1 MKKYQYIFAALLA
14 IAACQKNEVAPETID
29 EEPVWGYITAVAEV
43 PQTKA
48 LLEDADGDGNL
59 DYAWTVGDK
68 LTILVYKGN
77 DDTPG
82 YARREASISSVSD
95 GVATIKYEK
104 GTGKNEATKIAGA
117 WYPVRNNND
126 NLPDQSVPVSQ
137 DFSKGR
143 VAIPLVADNVSMVSP
158 MDPGDGVNEGGKV
171 YDSKTT
177 LHFSVNP
184 AIGTDGYSVLGF
196 RLKKGGAERT
206 IKSIKVNN
214 GSQDYTLTNINT
226 ALTDDVQ
233 YFYIVLPASD
243 TPLSNFKATIT
254 ANDGVNDL
262 EYTRT
267 KSSYTPT
274 AGKVTRFPVISD
286 MDETGK
292 HIWFMGSGSATANS
306 AETPILYW
314 WKQKGAN
321 NSTTI
326 DTPVDTA
333 DDDDDVKDNGDVVYN
348 DGFTTIKMADKA
360 TSMTDFQA
368 WVCAS
373 FNKMYSTD
381 GESVTNV
388 RNASFPVYVTENANG
403 QAPFVAVHSGNYPIF
418 AIKMSNPANYGS
430 SRKIRFQTDSRE
442 ALDGVAAGIF
452 VDSIGNGDNKYSYLE
467 GFSDKDDTVIYYDL
481 STANIGGKGVL
492 PNTKIIPFK
501 TWQLRFYDVH
511 YDSAQGTAP
520 TFNLYWAGFFNS
532 VPELTTFASSH

>member
-137 DFSKGR
+137 DFSKGQ

-158 MDPGDGVNEGGKV
+158 MDPGAGVNEGGKV

-196 RLKKGGAERT
+196 RLKKGGADRT

-226 ALTDDVQ
+226 DLTDDVQ

-254 ANDGVNDL
+254 ANDGANDL
-262 EYTRT
+262 VYNRT

-286 MDETGK
+286 MDNIGRYTWIFKGEDGPSGNELSQNAPFTY
-292 HIWFMGSGSATANS
+292 WFRS
-306 AETPILYW
+306 
-314 WKQKGAN
+314 Q
-321 NSTTI
+321 
-326 DTPVDTA
+326 A
-333 DDDDDVKDNGDVVYN
+333 DR
-348 DGFTTIKMADKA
+348 FTTITRGEDYW
-360 TSMTDFQA
+360 TQEA
-368 WVCAS
+368 WVQSAEQFKYRFGFCPALH
-373 FNKMYSTD
+373 D
-381 GESVTNV
+381 
-388 RNASFPVYVTENANG
+388 NG
-403 QAPFVAVHSGNYPIF
+403 QGKSSSTWGEIAESKTTINGTTNQVMRFPIHVGNYPIF
-418 AIKMSNPANYGS
+418 AIKMSKLSTLGNNRTFKLDVNSIEAQN
-430 SRKIRFQTDSRE
+430 QTGNAFIGRDMPVKFFDSTTSKSTLSE
-442 ALDGVAAGIF
+442 TET
-452 VDSIGNGDNKYSYLE
+452 E
-467 GFSDKDDTVIYYDL
+467 GIYYFDL
-481 STANIGGKGVL
+481 SNGSITFKYGDGSNRSAL
-492 PNTKIIPFK
+492 PNTRTLHFT
-501 TWQLRFYDVH
+501 TWQLQIPDVTFTETQ
-511 YDSAQGTAP
+511 DPLP
-520 TFNLYWAGFFNS
+520 TCKFYWAGFFNS
-532 VPELTTFASSH
+532 VDELTTFASSH